1 MKDIQGR
8 EVVIG
13 SQVLYAVSGRLVTG
27 VITDVLEDDKVAVQK
42 DNGGTSTVTVTEDKF
57 YLLG

>member
-8 EVVIG
+8 DIVIG
-13 SQVLYAVSGRLVTG
+13 SPVIYAVSGRLVTG
-27 VITDVLEDDKVAVQK
+27 VVADILEDDKVTVNK
-42 DNGGTSTVTVTEDKF
+42 DNGGTSTVAVTEDKF